1 LNAVLFGL
9 DIALTSD
16 DYGRAGVEFENA
28 EQVAERLSKIE
39 FELFDNEIY
48 QQFMYFSQA
57 VLTMKD
63 MLAQRRPPAEKEKL
77 EQALQNYQH
86 QMRHIQSQLKMPF
99 TGMSSSEIGTRD
111 DRELFYLK
119 LGITNYLR
127 GRGLIPELDRLYR
140 VYGVNYD
147 VNAAFATLE
156 KEYPF
161 FVKIAAKMPRELA
174 QQGFGNLQQLLQG
187 NTAEIEVNKNNE

>member
-1 LNAVLFGL
+1 
-9 DIALTSD
+9 
-16 DYGRAGVEFENA
+16 
-28 EQVAERLSKIE
+28 IE
-39 FELFDNEIY
+39 FELFDNKLY
-48 QQFMYFSQA
+48 QQLMYFSHA

-63 MLAQRRPPAEKEKL
+63 MLAQRRPPAEKIQL
-77 EQALQNYQH
+77 EQALQNYQQ
-86 QMRHIQSQLKMPF
+86 QMAQIQGQLKMPF
-99 TGMSSSEIGTRD
+99 IGMNPSEIGTRA

-127 GRGLIPELDRLYR
+127 GRGIIDDLDRLYR

-161 FVKIAAKMPRELA
+161 FEEIAAQMPRKLA
-174 QQGFGNLQQLLQG
+174 QQGFGYMQQLIRG
-187 NTAEIEVNKNNE
+187 NAAEIEPPDKRNT